1 MRVTGTFSIEHNIE
15 QVARQLGQLETK
27 QVRFATA
34 RALTMTARDAQTEI
48 RKQLPQRF
56 TIRRNW
62 ISQGVRI
69 KAATKENLTATV
81 FHMDEYLIRQE
92 AGGVK
97 TGKAGG
103 GNFTSEA
110 VNQTG
115 KGRRVKD
122 SAVNRVAIP
131 TSNVLRT
138 KSDIIKKSDLPSG
151 HGNKAFVIGKGSK
164 QVLVRRFAKGKRA
177 GLRVLYVL
185 KPRAYVPARFEFRET
200 GRRVALQRFPYN
212 FQIAITDALKM
223 SMF

>member
-1 MRVTGTFSIEHNIE
+1 MKVLGAVTITHNIE
-15 QVARQLGQLETK
+15 QVARQLGQLSDK
-27 QVRFATA
+27 NIRFATA

-56 TIRRNW
+56 TIRRSW
-62 ISQGVRI
+62 VSQGVRI
-69 KAATKENLTATV
+69 NKATPQSLTATV

-103 GNFTSEA
+103 GNFTSDA
-110 VNQTG
+110 IANSV

-131 TSNVLRT
+131 TQNVLRT

-164 QVLVRRFAKGKRA
+164 QVLVRRFSKGKRA
-177 GLRVLYVL
+177 GLKVLYVL

-200 GRRVALQRFPYN
+200 GAKVALEKFPQN
-212 FQIAITDALKM
+212 FQIAVSDALKM
-223 SMF
+223 SIP